1 MKNPIC
7 QKNRISTDQLS
18 KTMENLFSNKG
29 QETGFVLVNKEL
41 IILGNSIAL
50 HQWLPNTPVDLTM
63 QPLIQIFPM
72 LIGYEELLDELIYEQ
87 LTKPIRI
94 SQIYY
99 CTADEKIGY
108 FNLQVENCHYAKA
121 VLLVTLTDVT
131 ESSLLEQTLRQE
143 RNELRLQIRERAKA
157 EEALRQTVLELRK
170 AKEAADVANQA
181 KSVFLANMSH
191 ELRTPLNGILGYAQI
206 FKRDKT
212 LTQDQQSGIDIIQRS
227 GDHLLKLIN
236 NVLDLSKVEANR
248 VVLSPNEF
256 HFGAFIK
263 EINQLFEIRAEQKYI
278 LFCYQALT
286 PLPTLIYADET
297 RLRQILIN
305 LLGNAIKFT
314 ENGQVTFTL
323 SGAPNLNYN
332 QHNHLKTDL
341 GSKTKSWKI
350 RFQVKDSGMG
360 IAPDDLPQIFLP
372 FQQVGEQSYQAQG
385 TGLGLPISKKL
396 VEMMGG
402 ELHVNSTL
410 REGTRFW
417 MELDLPEVLSEA
429 AFLPIEKPVIVGIKG
444 ESSKKI
450 LVVDDQKENCS
461 VLIHFL
467 TSLAFEVMEA
477 NNAHECIE
485 KAQSFQPDAILMDLI
500 MPQADGFETTQLIR
514 QLPALKEVVI
524 IATSATA
531 FEDYQEKSLAVGCN
545 DFIIKPINFDE
556 LLEKLGKHL
565 KLEWVYDYSA
575 SENQFTLEGQVIV
588 GPPPKVAKIL
598 YTLAMQGDVA
608 GILEQGVRLEKTDE
622 KLKPF
627 AKKLL
632 WLANEFEILQLQEL
646 IKPYL

>member
-1 MKNPIC
+1 
-7 QKNRISTDQLS
+7 
-18 KTMENLFSNKG
+18 
-29 QETGFVLVNKEL
+29 
-41 IILGNSIAL
+41 
-50 HQWLPNTPVDLTM
+50 
-63 QPLIQIFPM
+63 
-72 LIGYEELLDELIYEQ
+72 
-87 LTKPIRI
+87 
-94 SQIYY
+94 
-99 CTADEKIGY
+99 
-108 FNLQVENCHYAKA
+108 
-121 VLLVTLTDVT
+121 
-131 ESSLLEQTLRQE
+131 
-143 RNELRLQIRERAKA
+143 
-157 EEALRQTVLELRK
+157 
-170 AKEAADVANQA
+170 
-181 KSVFLANMSH
+181 
-191 ELRTPLNGILGYAQI
+191 
-206 FKRDKT
+206 
-212 LTQDQQSGIDIIQRS
+212 
-227 GDHLLKLIN
+227 
-236 NVLDLSKVEANR
+236 LSKVEANR
-248 VVLSPNEF
+248 VVLSPNE
-256 HFGAFIK
+256 
-263 EINQLFEIRAEQKYI
+263 LFEIRAEQKDI

-485 KAQSFQPDAILMDLI
+485 KAQYLI

-545 DFIIKPINFDE
+545 DFIIKPINFR
-556 LLEKLGKHL
+556 
-565 KLEWVYDYSA
+565 
-575 SENQFTLEGQVIV
+575 
-588 GPPPKVAKIL
+588 
-598 YTLAMQGDVA
+598 M
-608 GILEQGVRLEKTDE
+608 GVRL
-622 KLKPF
+622 LCVGKPVYIRRTSNSGTSP
-627 AKKLL
+627 KSG
-632 WLANEFEILQLQEL
+632 
-646 IKPYL
+646 